1 MLYKCKIELVR
12 IRGTWI
18 SDLILCSNVVQHEF
32 SEAPACVRQ
41 HRHDENINAHIEKL
55 LNDSST
61 SQYFYLL
68 GSMKVIIFHLFV
80 FMPGPSFRFDV
91 SLRLSLF
98 SSNWLCMCLP
108 ECYTEGLLWSGLREQ
123 RASAV

>member
-1 MLYKCKIELVR
+1 MFSTMK
-12 IRGTWI
+12 
-18 SDLILCSNVVQHEF
+18 F

-68 GSMKVIIFHLFV
+68 GSMKVIIFRLFV